1 MSIFHEDGS
10 YECEALGIKIISGQM
25 AEKGIWNKASTKD
38 WIQNAWQIIVH
49 LNAKL
54 EEEAAGIS
62 GNGKESD
69 ENHKKCEGVKQRSE
83 NQLSGKDKEAE
94 QHKTIVRQR
103 LELDLLKQNMG
114 RTKMIFEEEKKRLE
128 GERDELKMK
137 LEEERRRIDD
147 MKEGQDWC
155 RCRDDIKAIVEDN
168 QRRLGDVKTALNK
181 AMGNLEVDI
190 HIYKNAVEEAVE
202 KLHAIRESIDGIV
215 DKGGNGTRNTIDY
228 RYGPGLR
235 YVGYVRRR
243 MVDMLRPTEKKEL
256 SSQLVE
262 VYNTLLTAA
271 KNKTYS
277 NSPAHTMVFNV
288 LEKYGLV
295 VECGYGMG
303 ANVDRLNWREPE
315 VLKYRRLEEV
325 SLLVADRNCGWLGFS
340 HLHSLIMLCAYLGT
354 ELDGETV
361 RW

>member
-1 MSIFHEDGS
+1 MSTFHQDGS
-10 YECEALGIKIISGQM
+10 YECKALGIKIISGQM
-25 AEKGIWNKASTKD
+25 AEKGIWNKALTKD

-69 ENHKKCEGVKQRSE
+69 GDHNKCEGVKQKSE
-83 NQLSGKDKEAE
+83 NQLSSKDEEAE
-94 QHKTIVRQR
+94 RHKTIVRQR

-137 LEEERRRIDD
+137 LEEEKKRIDD
-147 MKEGQDWC
+147 MNRGQDGC
-155 RCRDDIKAIVEDN
+155 HCRDDIKSIVEDN
-168 QRRLGDVKTALNK
+168 QRKLGDVKAALDS
-181 AMGNLEVDI
+181 AVGNFEKGSHFFKKV
-190 HIYKNAVEEAVE
+190 VEEAVE
-202 KLHAIRESIDGIV
+202 KLNTIGESMGGMV
-215 DKGGNGTRNTIDY
+215 DKGGNGAGSAIDY

-243 MVDMLRPTEKKEL
+243 AVDMLPPAQKKEL

-262 VYNTLLTAA
+262 VYNTLLTLA
-271 KNKTYS
+271 KDGEYS
-277 NSPAHTMVFNV
+277 NTPAHHMVVDV
-288 LEKYGLV
+288 LQRYGLV
-295 VECGYGMG
+295 VECGMG
-303 ANVDRLNWREPE
+303 FGSFAERLNLQETE
-315 VLKYRRLEEV
+315 ILKYRRLEEV
-325 SLLVADRNCGWLGFS
+325 SALVSERGYGWLGFS
-340 HLHSLIMLCAYLGT
+340 HLHSLIMICAYLGT
-354 ELDGETV
+354 ELDGEIV